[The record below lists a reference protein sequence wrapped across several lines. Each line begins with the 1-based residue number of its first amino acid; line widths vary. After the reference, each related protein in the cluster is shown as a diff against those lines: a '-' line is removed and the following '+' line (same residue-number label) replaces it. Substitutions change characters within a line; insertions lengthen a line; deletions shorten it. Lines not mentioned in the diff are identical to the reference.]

1 MTYYEPP
8 RRRRPKQRSAL
19 DSPWLSALLVVV
31 VLGAV
36 GTLLVGPGLFG
47 PSPGATPSGP
57 AATSIALASATPA
70 GPSLVP
76 TFARPTPSPAPTFM
90 TYRVKS
96 GDTLNSIA
104 KHFHTTARSIAWWNR
119 GTYPSLDPESSHYD
133 PGTIRVGW
141 VLVVLPNTVVDD
153 ENPPTPSPGPSQA
166 PAAN

>member
-8 RRRRPKQRSAL
+8 PRRRPKQRSML
-19 DSPWLSALLVVV
+19 DSPWLSGLLVVV
-31 VLGAV
+31 VLGLV
-36 GTLLVGPGLFG
+36 GTLFVGPALFG
-47 PSPGATPSGP
+47 SSPRPTPSRP
-57 AATSIALASATPA
+57 PATSVALATASPA
-70 GPSLVP
+70 GPSLAP
-76 TFARPTPSPAPTFM
+76 TFARPTPSPAPTFL

-119 GTYPSLDPESSHYD
+119 GTYPSLDPESSNYD

-141 VLVVLPNTVVDD
+141 ILVVLPNTVVDE

-166 PAAN
+166 SAAN